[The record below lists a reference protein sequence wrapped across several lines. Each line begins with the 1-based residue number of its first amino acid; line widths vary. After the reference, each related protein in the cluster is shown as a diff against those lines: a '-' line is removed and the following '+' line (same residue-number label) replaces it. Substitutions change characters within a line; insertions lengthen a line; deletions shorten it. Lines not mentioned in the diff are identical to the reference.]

1 MLLNAN
7 MKRRRLAATVA
18 KVAAI
23 WGERLNVHD
32 PEFNLREIAK
42 QLALLEEHLF
52 HPGKLCPDC
61 VRKHLLT
68 VEALADETVS
78 LVEDADSGLH
88 FRELGRELSEQ
99 AKQWVERFNSGEP
112 VEGIGEEVRKAR
124 KGLVKQVPDPRR
136 EIPE

>member
-1 MLLNAN
+1 
-7 MKRRRLAATVA
+7 
-18 KVAAI
+18 
-23 WGERLNVHD
+23 
-32 PEFNLREIAK
+32 
-42 QLALLEEHLF
+42 
-52 HPGKLCPDC
+52 
-61 VRKHLLT
+61 LT